1 MTSSYNPL
9 NIFRSGSPEQQALQR
24 DFINVA
30 GTLAPAG
37 DLLEKVFLID
47 KLEEYGLVPKFS
59 AVESVNQMRDAA
71 AVDNPLVLS
80 TQKIEEQKQE
90 AAEAKKPNEVKLPD
104 KEVKPTEPPE
114 PLPTG
119 RDRLDQSTID
129 VNKAVIDIL
138 RQSVDPE
145 TRRRNA
151 EIDAEIQRQRDVF
164 LAQERQKGLQELTRR
179 DTIQR
184 WYALRQEQVR
194 ANALMAMSLQNTA
207 YIANTPNANVL
218 SALQQ
223 PLQIAAQAVQ
233 QGKSVI

>member
-9 NIFRSGSPEQQALQR
+9 SIFRSGSPEQQALQR
-24 DFINVA
+24 DYINLQSSVA
-30 GTLAPAG
+30 PVS
-37 DLLEKVFLID
+37 DFLEKVFLID
-47 KLEEYGLVPKFS
+47 KLEEYGLVPKYS
-59 AVESVNQMRDAA
+59 AVESVNQMRDEA

-80 TQKIEEQKQE
+80 TQKIEEQKQK
-90 AAEAKKPNEVKLPD
+90 AAEAKKKNEIEYP
-104 KEVKPTEPPE
+104 EVEVPTTKPPE
-114 PLPTG
+114 PVPSG
-119 RDRLDQSTID
+119 RAEAQQSID
-129 VNKAVIDIL
+129 DINRTALEIL
-138 RQSVDPE
+138 REQLDPKTRNE
-145 TRRRNA
+145 IAEADARRQRRRD
-151 EIDAEIQRQRDVF
+151 IF

>member
-1 MTSSYNPL
+1 MPL
-9 NIFRSGSPEQQALQR
+9 PRP
-24 DFINVA
+24 
-30 GTLAPAG
+30 
-37 DLLEKVFLID
+37 
-47 KLEEYGLVPKFS
+47 
-59 AVESVNQMRDAA
+59 
-71 AVDNPLVLS
+71 
-80 TQKIEEQKQE
+80 
-90 AAEAKKPNEVKLPD
+90 
-104 KEVKPTEPPE
+104 EVKPTEPPA
-114 PLPTG
+114 PIPTG
-119 RDRLDQSTID
+119 RDRLDQSQID
-129 VNKAVIDIL
+129 LNKAVIDIL

-151 EIDAEIQRQRDVF
+151 EIDAEIQRQRDIF

>member
-1 MTSSYNPL
+1 M
-9 NIFRSGSPEQQALQR
+9 
-24 DFINVA
+24 
-30 GTLAPAG
+30 
-37 DLLEKVFLID
+37 
-47 KLEEYGLVPKFS
+47 
-59 AVESVNQMRDAA
+59 
-71 AVDNPLVLS
+71 VLS
-80 TQKIEEQKQE
+80 TQKIEEQKQK
-90 AAEAKKPNEVKLPD
+90 AAEAKKKNEIEYP
-104 KEVKPTEPPE
+104 EVEVPTTKPPE
-114 PLPTG
+114 PVPSG
-119 RDRLDQSTID
+119 RAEAQQSID
-129 VNKAVIDIL
+129 DINRTALEIL
-138 RQSVDPE
+138 REQLDPKTRNE
-145 TRRRNA
+145 IAEADARRQRRRD
-151 EIDAEIQRQRDVF
+151 IF

>member
-24 DFINVA
+24 DYINLQSSVA
-30 GTLAPAG
+30 PVS
-37 DLLEKVFLID
+37 DFLEKVFLID
-47 KLEEYGLVPKFS
+47 KLEEYGLVPKYN

-80 TQKIEEQKQE
+80 TQKIAEQQQE
-90 AAEAKKPNEVKLPD
+90 ADEAKKPNEVKVPPT
-104 KEVKPTEPPE
+104 EVKPGTTTTTVDSGRTEAQQAIDDYNRTALE
-114 PLPTG
+114 IF
-119 RDRLDQSTID
+119 RQALDPKTRNQIAD
-129 VNKAVIDIL
+129 ADAE
-138 RQSVDPE
+138 RQ
-145 TRRRNA
+145 RRRD
-151 EIDAEIQRQRDVF
+151 IF
-164 LAQERQKGLQELTRR
+164 LAQERQRGLQELTRR

>member
-24 DFINVA
+24 DYINLQSSVA
-30 GTLAPAG
+30 PVS
-37 DLLEKVFLID
+37 DFLQKYLGID
-47 KLEEYGLVPKFS
+47 KLEEYGILPQYN
-59 AVESVNQMRDAA
+59 AVEHFNRVRDEAA
-71 AVDNPLVLS
+71 IENPLIVS
-80 TQKIEEQKQE
+80 TQHIAEQQQE
-90 AAEAKKPNEVKLPD
+90 AAEENKPNEVEIPKP
-104 KEVKPTEPPE
+104 EVKPTTTPE

-119 RDRLDQSTID
+119 RDRLDQSQID
-129 VNKAVIDIL
+129 LNKIYGQAIL
-138 RQSVDPE
+138 QSIDPE

-151 EIDAEIQRQRDVF
+151 EIDAEIQRRRDIF

-179 DTIQR
+179 DTIPR

>member
-9 NIFRSGSPEQQALQR
+9 NVFRSGSPEQQALQR
-24 DFINVA
+24 DYINLQSSA
-30 GTLAPAG
+30 APVS
-37 DLLEKVFLID
+37 DFLQKYLGID
-47 KLEEYGLVPKFS
+47 KLEEYGILPQYN
-59 AVESVNQMRDAA
+59 AVEHFNRVRDEV

-80 TQKIEEQKQE
+80 TQKIAEQKQK
-90 AAEAKKPNEVKLPD
+90 AAEEKENNKVELPET
-104 KEVKPTEPPE
+104 EVKPNT
-114 PLPTG
+114 TTTTVDSG
-119 RDRLDQSTID
+119 RAEGQKGVDDINRTI
-129 VNKAVIDIL
+129 VDIL

-151 EIDAEIQRQRDVF
+151 EIDAEFQRRRDVF

-194 ANALMAMSLQNTA
+194 SNALMAMSLQNTA

>member
-24 DFINVA
+24 DYINLQSSA
-30 GTLAPAG
+30 APFS
-37 DLLEKVFLID
+37 DFLQKYLGID
-47 KLEEYGLVPKFS
+47 KLEEYGILPQYN
-59 AVESVNQMRDAA
+59 AVEHFNKVRDEV

-80 TQKIEEQKQE
+80 TQKIAEQEQK
-90 AAEAKKPNEVKLPD
+90 AAEEKENNKVKLPETD
-104 KEVKPTEPPE
+104 VKPNTTTTTVDSGRTEAQ
-114 PLPTG
+114 
-119 RDRLDQSTID
+119 QSVDDLNRAI
-129 VNKAVIDIL
+129 VDIL

-151 EIDAEIQRQRDVF
+151 EIDAEFQRQRDIF
-164 LAQERQKGLQELTRR
+164 LAKERQKGLQELTRR

-194 ANALMAMSLQNTA
+194 SNALMAMSLQNTA

>member
-9 NIFRSGSPEQQALQR
+9 NLLKSGSPEQQAIQR
-24 DFINVA
+24 DLINVA

-47 KLEEYGLVPKFS
+47 KLEEYGLVPKFN

-71 AVDNPLVLS
+71 AVDNPLVVS
-80 TQKIEEQKQE
+80 TQQLAEQKQE
-90 AAEAKKPNEVKLPD
+90 AAEAKQPNEVDIPER
-104 KEVKPTEPPE
+104 EVKPTAPPE

-119 RDRLDQSTID
+119 RDRLDQSQVD
-129 VNKAVIDIL
+129 LNKAVIDIL

-194 ANALMAMSLQNTA
+194 SNALMAMSLQNTA

-223 PLQIAAQAVQ
+223 PLQIAAQSVQ